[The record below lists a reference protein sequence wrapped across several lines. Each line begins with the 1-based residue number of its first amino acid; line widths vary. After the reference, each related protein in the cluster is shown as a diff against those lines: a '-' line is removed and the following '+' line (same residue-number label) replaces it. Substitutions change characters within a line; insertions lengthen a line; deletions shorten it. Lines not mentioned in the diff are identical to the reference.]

1 MRYGMWEKVHA
12 LPKIPYI
19 PLDFSGK
26 NSLTEISVRN
36 SDRK

>member
-1 MRYGMWEKVHA
+1 MGCGKRVHA

-19 PLDFSGK
+19 LLDFSGK